1 MTDVMKP
8 IIEIRDPEID
18 QQTIRERIRAQI
30 GQRLADGVYQ
40 ADFDI
45 PGPLTPPKEGA
56 SALAGSPETA
66 FSTLTQALLELT
78 TMTTLHE
85 PVFQSSVP
93 LFGPLIVLIRRCWN
107 WMSTKWYVLPVMR
120 QQSLINKRISLI
132 VDELEHWQ
140 ALQGRRLVELEGRV
154 KALEARLV
162 QQERR

>member
-1 MTDVMKP
+1 MIDVMKP

-30 GQRLADGVYQ
+30 AQRLADGVYQ
-40 ADFDI
+40 ADLDI
-45 PGPLTPPKEGA
+45 PGSHMPSQQHAALHGIPETEF
-56 SALAGSPETA
+56 SAL
-66 FSTLTQALLELT
+66 TQTLLELT

-140 ALQGRRLVELEGRV
+140 TLQARRLLELETRV

-162 QQERR
+162 QQERQ

>member
-30 GQRLADGVYQ
+30 AQRLADGVYQ
-40 ADFDI
+40 ADLDI
-45 PGPLTPPKEGA
+45 PGPYLPLQQRAVLHST
-56 SALAGSPETA
+56 PETE
-66 FSTLTQALLELT
+66 FSTLIQTLLELT

-120 QQSLINKRISLI
+120 QQSLVNKRINLI

-140 ALQGRRLVELEGRV
+140 ALQGRRLVELETRV
-154 KALEARLV
+154 KALEACLV
-162 QQERR
+162 RQERQ